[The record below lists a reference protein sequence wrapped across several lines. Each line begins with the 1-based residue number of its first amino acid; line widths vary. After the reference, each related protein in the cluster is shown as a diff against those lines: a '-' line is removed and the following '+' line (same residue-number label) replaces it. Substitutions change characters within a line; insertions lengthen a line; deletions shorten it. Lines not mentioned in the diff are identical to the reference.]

1 MKGLLLKDFYMMKKY
16 CRSFLLILLVFT
28 AISLFSESGEI
39 FIVYPVL
46 IASMLPVTLISY
58 DERSRWNVYSDTM
71 PYSRAIQ
78 VSDKYLIV
86 LMAVGSCM
94 AVMTAAQIGKAW
106 YLHDP
111 LDPLALVTTLLAVG
125 LLVPSVTLPIVF
137 KWGVEKGRMM
147 YYVLVVLLFAGF
159 ALVNLWNSDEE
170 PAVVSGILF
179 NGWMLLGGA
188 LILFALS
195 WWLSIRFYQKREW

>member
-28 AISLFSESGEI
+28 AVSLFSESGAI
-39 FIVYPVL
+39 FIAYPVL
-46 IASMLPVTLISY
+46 IVSMLPVTLISY

-71 PYSRAIQ
+71 PYSRAMQ
-78 VSDKYLIV
+78 VSAKYLTM
-86 LMAVGSCM
+86 LMAVLCCL
-94 AVMTAAQIGKAW
+94 VVLTVAQAGKAF
-106 YLHDP
+106 YLHESF
-111 LDPLALVTTLLAVG
+111 DPLALVTTLLAVG
-125 LLVPSVTLPIVF
+125 LLAPSFTLPIVF

-147 YYVLVVLLFAGF
+147 YYVLMVLLLAWFAI
-159 ALVNLWNSDEE
+159 ANAWNPERE
-170 PAVVSGILF
+170 WAAVPGILL

-188 LILFALS
+188 VILFALS

>member
-94 AVMTAAQIGKAW
+94 AVMTVAQIGKAW
-106 YLHDP
+106 YLHAP
-111 LDPLALVTTLLAVG
+111 LDPLTLVTTLLAVG